1 MRYEYTCALLA
12 NGAKKIKVV
21 ESGSGG
27 ASIVTKL
34 IFWSL
39 LTALGVALT
48 VVYVDYHPGQL
59 NAAYTKYI
67 PPEVSKLFR
76 GEKSRHV
83 ISTYY
88 SFVHNNLC
96 HE

>member
-1 MRYEYTCALLA
+1 MLA

-27 ASIVTKL
+27 ASILTKL
-34 IFWSL
+34 LFWSL

-67 PPEVSKLFR
+67 PAEVSQVLR
-76 GEKSRHV
+76 GEKSGHFL
-83 ISTYY
+83 T
-88 SFVHNNLC
+88 
-96 HE
+96 

>member
-1 MRYEYTCALLA
+1 M
-12 NGAKKIKVV
+12 

-59 NAAYTKYI
+59 NAAYTNYI
-67 PPEVSKLFR
+67 PPEVNKLLR
-76 GEKSRHV
+76 GEKADMFLPK
-83 ISTYY
+83 Y
-88 SFVHNNLC
+88 
-96 HE
+96 

>member
-1 MRYEYTCALLA
+1 MLA

-27 ASIVTKL
+27 ASILTKL
-34 IFWSL
+34 LFWSL

-67 PPEVSKLFR
+67 PAEVSQVKKADIFLP
-76 GEKSRHV
+76 K
-83 ISTYY
+83 
-88 SFVHNNLC
+88 
-96 HE
+96 